1 MKKLLLFIALF
12 ISAGQLMA
20 QKATIA
26 PFDNTLGGKLAQPFK
41 ADSAWHSVPPSISTD
56 KFFKQPD
63 IDINKIE
70 LDKKFQNMLTI
81 NSGGYNMPVIKTEGY
96 SKMPVIKLEGN
107 SKMPIVGKNP
117 GKDKTDV
124 KVIP

>member
-26 PFDNTLGGKLAQPFK
+26 PFDNTLGGKLTQPFK
-41 ADSAWHSVPPSISTD
+41 TDSAWHTIPPTISTD
-56 KFFKQPD
+56 KLFKQPD

-70 LDKKFQNMLTI
+70 LDKKFQTMIAI
-81 NSGGYNMPVIKTEGY
+81 NSDGYNMPVIKTDGY

-107 SKMPIVGKNP
+107 SKMPIVGKDA
-117 GKDKTDV
+117 GKVKTNV